1 MENPVNC
8 EKSSFNLLF
17 FLFIFNYFA
26 REFSAAQIE
35 FAEQKVNLSLRDEL
49 LRELTRDFISIMQF
63 CDCSIGRQFR
73 CLSRI
78 EQWRMVKSEA
88 TSTVLNRY
96 LVSMQWQI
104 CTINCRMMG
113 DKKKS
118 LVTMM
123 IGLWAVKCQRN
134 DMEKSV
140 IEGFLWGNWKVHG
153 CDYICNIVSRC
164 IVTIQAIIMPWTSH
178 FSCKRFIKNPW
189 QTNL

>member
-1 MENPVNC
+1 MNC

-78 EQWRMVKSEA
+78 EQWRMMKSEA

-113 DKKKS
+113 DKKNEP
-118 LVTMM
+118 
-123 IGLWAVKCQRN
+123 RN
-134 DMEKSV
+134 NDDRFV
-140 IEGFLWGNWKVHG
+140 
-153 CDYICNIVSRC
+153 
-164 IVTIQAIIMPWTSH
+164 
-178 FSCKRFIKNPW
+178 SCKVSAKRYGKKCNRGIFMRKLKSTRLRLHLQYCVSLHCHNRSNNYALDVSF
-189 QTNL
+189 QL

>member
-1 MENPVNC
+1 METVEAAAIEEHQNVIKTQLIHKYCRNCFPFKNPLLMPL
-8 EKSSFNLLF
+8 EADFSPLKSRFVEMWKILWIAKNRHSIFFF

-113 DKKKS
+113 DQKK
-118 LVTMM
+118 
-123 IGLWAVKCQRN
+123 WA
-134 DMEKSV
+134 S
-140 IEGFLWGNWKVHG
+140 
-153 CDYICNIVSRC
+153 
-164 IVTIQAIIMPWTSH
+164 
-178 FSCKRFIKNPW
+178 
-189 QTNL
+189 